1 MVAVLAV
8 VASTAVVRA
17 AGDWFYG
24 GADGA
29 AGGLI
34 AIKPGERSIA
44 GAVAVVVAAEAL
56 EGGSGSG
63 SSYL

>member
-1 MVAVLAV
+1 MAV
-8 VASTAVVRA
+8 VKAVGNR
-17 AGDWFYG
+17 FYG
-24 GADGA
+24 GADSA

-34 AIKPGERSIA
+34 AIKPGERSTA
-44 GAVAVVVAAEAL
+44 GVAAAVVAAEAL